1 MKGRD
6 LREALEGEEPRDLR
20 EALEGEEPR
29 DYEGVGLKGGFRG
42 GGA

>member
-29 DYEGVGLKGGFRG
+29 DYEGAGLKGSFRG

>member
-6 LREALEGEEPRDLR
+6 LREALEGKEPRDLR

-29 DYEGVGLKGGFRG
+29 DYEGAGLKGGFRG